1 MLRIFT
7 QSLKVITIAALA
19 IVVVAAGAWA
29 FSYATEVAR
38 PSDAGQP
45 VMVTVFEDQTDSEL
59 ADELVAQGMIRS
71 KLLFEGQFKLAG
83 GALKPGTYSLRKGMS
98 VPQIV
103 DRITGAAPQEEAPA
117 AAASTRR
124 SRSTSPFSRAG
135 EASRSPTNTRGSAAK
150 AVRRR
155 FLTP

>member
-59 ADELVAQGMIRS
+59 ADDLATARAQR
-71 KLLFEGQFKLAG
+71 QA
-83 GALKPGTYSLRKGMS
+83 ALDAARRYHDDSLRPRP
-98 VPQIV
+98 V
-103 DRITGAAPQEEAPA
+103 E
-117 AAASTRR
+117 
-124 SRSTSPFSRAG
+124 
-135 EASRSPTNTRGSAAK
+135 
-150 AVRRR
+150 
-155 FLTP
+155 